1 MNTSMTRVKSS
12 DFIAGYCYKSIEYAT
27 AKGTNAFKEIPD
39 DGFVGDAVFPKVWV
53 GGKHDEDVENAAFSN
68 KMEDVMQQLTDT
80 FVATYGKHFQLL
92 ARWEEYAFGR
102 ANIAI
107 NYRILKQEPKKM
119 TVTEIEKALGYKI
132 EIVSEE

>member
-53 GGKHDEDVENAAFSN
+53 GGKHNEDVENAAFSN
-68 KMEDVMQQLTDT
+68 KMED
-80 FVATYGKHFQLL
+80 ATYGKHFQLL
-92 ARWEEYAFGR
+92 ARWEQYAFGR